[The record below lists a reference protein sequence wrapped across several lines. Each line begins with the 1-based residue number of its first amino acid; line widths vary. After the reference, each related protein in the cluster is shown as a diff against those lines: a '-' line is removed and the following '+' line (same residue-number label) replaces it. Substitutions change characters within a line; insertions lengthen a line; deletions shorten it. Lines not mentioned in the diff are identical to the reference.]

1 MTSTFICI
9 FIFYSLFN
17 INPLKLNK
25 NNIYLSKILKE
36 RCVNNMNE
44 FERIS
49 LEFDIALEN
58 SDYMMDTIYSVLSIE
73 GNNIYLKES
82 SGEFSEDEID
92 DMYTEAAGSFME
104 KARKLFDTIINAI
117 KKFFSQLS
125 TAIRTKIRQ
134 SQIDK
139 KIDDIEKK
147 LATAKVKE
155 LKRKGHTADPRK
167 LVVLY
172 KQYTNDIIA
181 VITKY
186 HNDDY
191 SNVDDLNKEL
201 HAIESSD
208 KYKDLSL
215 EELDIIGTSV
225 KENINFTKAEIRN
238 MDRLNDK
245 ILSISVS
252 AEEKL
257 KEYATKADN
266 SDTVNLI
273 HSAGSKIASAG
284 KKVGKLASDHPFITF
299 AAIYALYSEARPYVA
314 NGVENIAEKKE
325 KIKKEGIQSK
335 SEKKRKKLKG
345 EAIDEVLKSRYDY
358 NVKDV
363 LRSEGNVGNF
373 TKALTKYNKT
383 LMDYQNDNNKRR
395 EKYGSSK
402 K

>member
-1 MTSTFICI
+1 
-9 FIFYSLFN
+9 
-17 INPLKLNK
+17 
-25 NNIYLSKILKE
+25 
-36 RCVNNMNE
+36 MNE

-117 KKFFSQLS
+117 KKFFTQLS

-257 KEYATKADN
+257 KEYATKANN
-266 SDTVNLI
+266 SDMVNAI
-273 HSAGSKIASAG
+273 HSAGTKIASAC
-284 KKVGKLASDHPFITF
+284 KKVGKLTSDHPFITV
-299 AAIYALYSEARPYVA
+299 AIVYSILLAD
-314 NGVENIAEKKE
+314 KKVE
-325 KIKKEGIQSK
+325 KIKEEGKKSKKRNDESQKEID
-335 SEKKRKKLKG
+335 EKRKKLKN
-345 EAIDEVLKSRYDY
+345 EAYYGIIKDRYGVDVTDY
-358 NVKDV
+358 TNNNAKII
-363 LRSEGNVGNF
+363 SMVG
-373 TKALTKYNKT
+373 KKEADDRY
-383 LMDYQNDNNKRR
+383 KRR
-395 EKYGSSK
+395 RKYFYNNDHVSTKTVPQGPINKDKINEAYK
-402 K
+402 KNK

>member
-1 MTSTFICI
+1 MTSTFICTCH
-9 FIFYSLFN
+9 FYSLFN
-17 INPLKLNK
+17 TNPIKSNK
-25 NNIYLSKILKE
+25 NNIYLNKILKE

-73 GNNIYLKES
+73 GNDIYLKES
-82 SGEFSEDEID
+82 SGEVDEEELD
-92 DMYTEAAGSFME
+92 DMYMEAVGKFME
-104 KARKLFDTIINAI
+104 KARKLFDTIIEAI

-314 NGVENIAEKKE
+314 NGVEKIAEKKE

-345 EAIDEVLKSRYDY
+345 EAIDEVLKSRYGY

-373 TKALTKYNKT
+373 TKSLIKYDKT